1 VRLIDRIYIKVL
13 AWRRRYLRDYTFVL
27 LLAVLVGVVAGL
39 ASVLLKTIINTV
51 EIYTTTLTSKGFFLF
66 VPLLGILLVSA
77 LKRFFFQKVSTFSGI
92 GSIIYSIAR
101 TNARIPGMLMYT
113 RMITSGLTMGFGG
126 SAGLE
131 APAVVTGSAIGSN
144 LASFF
149 NLGHKFRTL
158 FIGCGSAAGLAAIF
172 NAPVAGTLFALEV
185 LIPHFSTEIFIPVL
199 ISAASGSLFS
209 QLFMDGEVLF
219 QISEVS
225 VFKANEVPLVVLL
238 GLLSGVTSIYYTKVG
253 GWVQNQLKQMESWY
267 LRAIVGGLLLGGLL
281 YAFPLFYGEGYLSV
295 RFLLDHEVNGLYESS
310 LFSFLPGTALF
321 LSIFMTALVLLKPI
335 AASLTLGG
343 GGDGG
348 MFAPSFI
355 TGAYLGFLF
364 YTLVILAF
372 PSWQINP
379 TNFILLG
386 MSGVLAGVMH
396 SPLTAIFLI
405 AEMSGGYTLFIP
417 LMIIVACAYFM
428 KLYFHQKPIYLQSK
442 LLEDIN
448 FEHQEAISL
457 HQMEMQ
463 DLLETDLRQINP
475 ETNLGDLVK
484 IIASSRRNIFP
495 VVQAGQLMGVLLLDD
510 IRPIM
515 FDTSRYQELKVK
527 DMMVLPP
534 TTIEWNEPMSSVLS
548 KFEKT
553 GAWNLPVLDQGKYKG
568 FISKSNILSEYREAL
583 RKSRDID

>member
-1 VRLIDRIYIKVL
+1 MRLIDRIYVKVL
-13 AWRRRYLRDYTFVL
+13 SWRRRFLGDYTFVL
-27 LLAVLVGVVAGL
+27 LLAILVGVVAGL
-39 ASVLLKTIINTV
+39 ASVVLKSIIHTV
-51 EIYTTTLTSKGFFLF
+51 ETYTTTLTSKGFFLV

-77 LKRFFFQKVSTFSGI
+77 LKHFFFRKVSTFSGI

-131 APAVVTGSAIGSN
+131 AVVTGSAIGSN

-149 NLGHKFRTL
+149 HLGHKFRTL

-209 QLFMDGEVLF
+209 QLFMEGEVLF

-225 VFKANEVPLVVLL
+225 TFKAIEVPLVVLL
-238 GLLSGVTSIYYTKVG
+238 GMLSGVTSIYYTKVG
-253 GWVQNQLKQMESWY
+253 GWVQNRLKQMESWY
-267 LRAIVGGLLLGGLL
+267 LRAIFGGLLLGGLL
-281 YAFPLFYGEGYLSV
+281 FAFPLFYGEGYLSV
-295 RFLLDHEVNGLYESS
+295 RSLLDHEVTGLYESS
-310 LFSFLPGTALF
+310 LFSYLPDSAVVMSLF
-321 LSIFMTALVLLKPI
+321 LVALVLLKPI

-355 TGAYLGFLF
+355 TGAYLGYLF
-364 YTLVILAF
+364 FFVVVLVF
-372 PSWQINP
+372 PSWEVNP
-379 TNFILLG
+379 TNYILLG

-428 KLYFHQKPIYLQSK
+428 KLYFNQKPIYLQSK
-442 LLEDIN
+442 LLEDID

-463 DLLETDLRQINP
+463 DLLETDLRKVTP
-475 ETNLGDLVK
+475 EMNLGEIVQV
-484 IIASSRRNIFP
+484 IATSKRNLFP
-495 VVQAGQLMGVLLLDD
+495 VVQDQQLLGVLLLDD

-515 FDTSRYQELKVK
+515 FDTARYQEIRARDL
-527 DMMVLPP
+527 MILPP
-534 TTIEWNEPMSSVLS
+534 ATIEWNESMSSVLK

-553 GAWNLPVLDQGKYKG
+553 SAWNLPVVDQGKYKG